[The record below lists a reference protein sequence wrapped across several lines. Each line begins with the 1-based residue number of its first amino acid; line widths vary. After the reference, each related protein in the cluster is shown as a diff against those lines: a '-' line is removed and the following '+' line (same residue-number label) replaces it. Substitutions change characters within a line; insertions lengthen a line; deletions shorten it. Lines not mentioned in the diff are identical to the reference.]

1 MEEKIQEMS
10 IRGEAHRGELAAW
23 GGADGVRP
31 VAAAATTKGKPL
43 RILIVG
49 PSLDPPG
56 GQAVQAAHLLE
67 HLPQDASLEV
77 SFLPINPRLPGPWGK
92 VQAVKYVRTVVT
104 MILYC
109 ASLATRLRKYDV
121 IHIFSASYLSFVL
134 APTPALLVARLYG
147 KRSVLNY
154 HSGQAEDHLER
165 WRRSATATIR
175 LADRLVVP
183 SAYLVEVFARFGL
196 RARAIHNFVA
206 TERFHFRERGSSP
219 RPHFFSNRSF
229 EPLYNVAC
237 TLRAFALIQ
246 QRFPEASL
254 TLAGDGSQRAE
265 LERLAAELDLR
276 HVTFTGC
283 VLPERMPGLYDEA
296 DIFLNSSE
304 IDNMPVSIIEAFA
317 AGLPVVTTDAGG
329 IPFIVADG
337 QTGLITKRGDYEAL
351 AACAIRLLED
361 DELRSTLTRNAREEC
376 RKYSWSAVR
385 DQWLGLYGEVAGG
398 LSLAKERSLEESATA
413 SEH

>member
-1 MEEKIQEMS
+1 MKEKLQEMS
-10 IRGEAHRGELAAW
+10 VRGEAQRGETAAAW
-23 GGADGVRP
+23 GGAGHVRP
-31 VAAAATTKGKPL
+31 VAAANRRRPL

-77 SFLPINPRLPGPWGK
+77 SFLPINPRLPGVWGK
-92 VQAVKYVRTVVT
+92 IQGVKYVRTVVT

-109 ASLATRLRKYDV
+109 ASLVARVRKYDV
-121 IHIFSASYLSFVL
+121 IHIFSASYFSFVL
-134 APTPALLVARLYG
+134 APTPALLVAKLYG

-154 HSGQAEDHLER
+154 HSGQAEDHLAR
-165 WRRSATATIR
+165 WRRLAPATIR

-196 RARAIHNFVA
+196 PSRAIHNFVA
-206 TERFHFRERGSSP
+206 TERFRFRERARSP

-237 TLRAFALIQ
+237 TLRAFAIIQ
-246 QRFPEASL
+246 KRFPEARL

-265 LERLAAELDLR
+265 LERLAAELNLR
-276 HVTFTGC
+276 HLTFTGC
-283 VLPERMPGLYDEA
+283 IEPEGMPGLYDEA
-296 DIFLNSSE
+296 DIFLNSSD

-317 AGLPVVTTDAGG
+317 SGLPVVTTDAGG
-329 IPFIVADG
+329 IPFMVADG
-337 QTGLITKRGDYEAL
+337 RTGLITKRGDYEAL

-361 DELRSTLTRNAREEC
+361 DELRSMLTRNALEEC
-376 RKYSWSAVR
+376 RKYSWAAVR
-385 DQWLGLYGEVAGG
+385 DQWRGLYSEVAGG
-398 LSLAKERSLEESATA
+398 FSPARMEGVVDEGATA
-413 SEH
+413 SER

>member
-1 MEEKIQEMS
+1 MS
-10 IRGEAHRGELAAW
+10 VRGEAQRGETAAW
-23 GGADGVRP
+23 GGASDVRP
-31 VAAAATTKGKPL
+31 VAAAATMKGKRL

-67 HLPQDASLEV
+67 HLPQDTSLEV
-77 SFLPINPRLPGPWGK
+77 SFLPINPRLPGIWGK
-92 VQAVKYVRTVVT
+92 VQAVKYVRTIVT
-104 MILYC
+104 MLLYC
-109 ASLATRLRKYDV
+109 ASLLARVHKYDLV
-121 IHIFSASYLSFVL
+121 HIFSASYFSFVL

-154 HSGQAEDHLER
+154 HSGQAEDHLAR
-165 WRRSATATIR
+165 WRHSATATIR

-196 RARAIHNFVA
+196 PSRAIHNFVA
-206 TERFHFRERGSSP
+206 TARFHFRERGRSQS
-219 RPHFFSNRSF
+219 PHFFSNRSF

-237 TLRAFALIQ
+237 TLRAFALVQ
-246 QRFPEASL
+246 KRFPEARL

-265 LERLAAELDLR
+265 LERLAVELNLR
-276 HVTFTGC
+276 HVAFTGC
-283 VLPERMPGLYDEA
+283 VEPERMPELYDEA

-304 IDNMPVSIIEAFA
+304 IDNMPVSSIEAFA
-317 AGLPVVTTDAGG
+317 SGLPVVTTDAGG

-337 QTGLITKRGDYEAL
+337 QTGLITKRGDYQAM

-361 DELRSTLTRNAREEC
+361 DELRSTLTRNAHEEC
-376 RKYSWSAVR
+376 RKYSWAAVR
-385 DQWLGLYGEVAGG
+385 DEWLSLYGEVAAGG
-398 LSLAKERSLEESATA
+398 DALRKREALID
-413 SEH
+413 

>member
-1 MEEKIQEMS
+1 MS
-10 IRGEAHRGELAAW
+10 VRGEAQRGETAAW
-23 GGADGVRP
+23 GGAGHLRP
-31 VAAAATTKGKPL
+31 VAAATARRRPL

-77 SFLPINPRLPGPWGK
+77 SFLPINPRLPGVWGK
-92 VQAVKYVRTVVT
+92 AQAVKYVRTVVT

-109 ASLATRLRKYDV
+109 ASLLARVRKYDV
-121 IHIFSASYLSFVL
+121 IHIFSASYFSFVL

-154 HSGQAEDHLER
+154 HSGQAEDHLAR
-165 WRRSATATIR
+165 WRRSAPATIR

-206 TERFHFRERGSSP
+206 TERFRFRERGSSS

-237 TLRAFALIQ
+237 TLRAFAIIQ
-246 QRFPEASL
+246 KRFPEARL

-265 LERLAAELDLR
+265 LERLAAELDLN

-283 VLPERMPGLYDEA
+283 VEPEGMPGLYDEA
-296 DIFLNSSE
+296 DIFLNSSD

-317 AGLPVVTTDAGG
+317 SGLPVVTTDAGG
-329 IPFIVADG
+329 IPFMVADG
-337 QTGLITKRGDYEAL
+337 RTGLITKRGDYEAL

-361 DELRSTLTRNAREEC
+361 DELRSMLTRNALEEC
-376 RKYSWSAVR
+376 RKYSWAAVR
-385 DQWLGLYGEVAGG
+385 DQWLELYSEVAGDF
-398 LSLAKERSLEESATA
+398 SLAKREEVVDEGATA
-413 SEH
+413 SER